1 MDFIPTF
8 FVRLRSRTKI
18 FWTAEVAAV
27 AEVAVVAAVAEVAEV
42 ARCACLLDKKSYTE
56 KEI

>member
-27 AEVAVVAAVAEVAEV
+27 AEVAVVAAVAEVA
-42 ARCACLLDKKSYTE
+42 RCAGLLDKKSYTE
-56 KEI
+56 KAI